1 VKDAASRGAA
11 VKARTSRTAGQ
22 ASHQATVARF
32 ARTPLALAVLAL
44 GGAGISAYLTATH
57 YGHKTIACAGLG
69 QCDYVNSSE
78 YARIAGLPVSVLG
91 LLLYGVLLVA
101 ALAWLLRPR
110 SETAPVLYW
119 GVALSGAGY
128 AAYLTYVEL
137 GVLHAICVWCV
148 ASAMVLATSLAVS
161 TAALLRKT

>member
-1 VKDAASRGAA
+1 MKGAASRGAA
-11 VKARTSRTAGQ
+11 VDARISQTAGQ
-22 ASHQATVARF
+22 ASREAIF
-32 ARTPLALAVLAL
+32 ARLSTTPLVLAGL
-44 GGAGISAYLTATH
+44 ALVGVGISAYLTATH
-57 YGHKTIACAGLG
+57 YGHKTIACAGVG

-101 ALAWLLRPR
+101 ALAWLVRPR

-148 ASAMVLATSLAVS
+148 ASAMVLATSLALS